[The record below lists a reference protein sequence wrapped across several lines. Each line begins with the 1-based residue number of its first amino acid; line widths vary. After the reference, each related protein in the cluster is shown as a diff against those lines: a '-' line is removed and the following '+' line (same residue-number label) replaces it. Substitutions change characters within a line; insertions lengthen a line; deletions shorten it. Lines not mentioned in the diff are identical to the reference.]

1 MSAVIERAYVALVV
15 QGDDPQRLPDVVGAI
30 GIDDLTDPDLRVV
43 YRACRSLVA
52 AGYVPDPPTVLDE
65 IRRSGAWTEDAAW
78 QLATLLDAAL
88 PGIPGA
94 LDRYARRLREARQAR
109 RLRETAAALAEDASG
124 GAVPRSVIERAVGGL
139 TELLH
144 DDPDAGPSPA
154 ASYLPQTMAILDQR
168 GRSRGITGV
177 PSGLGR
183 LDWLLGG
190 WQPGRVY
197 TVAARP
203 GHGKSILAGQ
213 LAAHAATVC
222 RVPTLVSSI
231 EMSAPQLLLRMVAS
245 LSGVPLRR
253 GIPSGREEAVRAAVA
268 RLQAAPLHIDDA
280 ASGLSLADLRSRVR
294 LGVRQHGIG
303 LVLIDYL
310 QLLSGTSQA
319 RTRLEELS
327 EVSRGVKMLARAEE
341 VPIVQLAQLRRL
353 SESASRA
360 PQLSDIRESGSIE
373 QDSDVVIAL
382 WPQGAEEQ
390 LVSLDRWAVQ
400 LVILKNRDGE
410 TGRVLCA
417 LDRPTTTIREVSRD
431 DFARLV
437 PPPPSR
443 R

>member
-1 MSAVIERAYVALVV
+1 MSVVVERAYVALVV
-15 QGDDPQRLPDVVGAI
+15 QGDDPQRLPDVVAAI

-43 YRACRSLVA
+43 YRACRSLVS

-65 IRRSGAWTEDAAW
+65 LHRSGAWTEDAAW

-94 LDRYARRLREARQAR
+94 LERYARRLREARQAR
-109 RLRETAAALAEDASG
+109 RLREMASALADEASR
-124 GAVPRSVIERAVGGL
+124 GAGDRSAIERAVGGL
-139 TELLH
+139 TELL
-144 DDPDAGPSPA
+144 DDGPDGGPSPA
-154 ASYLPQTMAILDQR
+154 ARYLPQTMAILEQR

-203 GHGKSILAGQ
+203 GQGKSILAAQ

-222 RVPTLVSSI
+222 RVPTLVESI

-253 GIPSGREEAVRAAVA
+253 GIPRGGEEAVRAAVA

-280 ASGLSLADLRSRVR
+280 AAGLSLGDLRSRVR
-294 LGVRQHGIG
+294 AGARQHGVG
-303 LVLIDYL
+303 LVLLDYL

-319 RTRLEELS
+319 RTRLEEVS
-327 EVSRGVKMLARAEE
+327 EVTRGVKMLARAEE

-353 SESASRA
+353 PESTSRA
-360 PQLSDIRESGSIE
+360 PQLSDLRESGTIE

-382 WPQGAEEQ
+382 WPQGTEEQ
-390 LVSLDRWAVQ
+390 LVSLDRWAVKL
-400 LVILKNRDGE
+400 LVLKNRDGE
-410 TGRVLCA
+410 TGQVLCA
-417 LDRPTTTIREVSRD
+417 LDRPTTTIREVSREE
-431 DFARLV
+431 FFRLV